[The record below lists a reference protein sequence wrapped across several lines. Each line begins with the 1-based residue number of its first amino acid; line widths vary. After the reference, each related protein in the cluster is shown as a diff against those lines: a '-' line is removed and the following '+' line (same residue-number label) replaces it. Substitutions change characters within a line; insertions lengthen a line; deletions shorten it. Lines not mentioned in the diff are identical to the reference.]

1 MRESMNELRALL
13 KAKFQCIW
21 INTYEEAEALKDI
34 KEVVQDVCPAYGIR
48 VWSQT
53 GGLVGLPMIKGELPD
68 RSMEDMN
75 LFPMVLH
82 MIQEDI
88 DNSSEPFVYVFRD
101 LSNIISD
108 SETRRAIRDMK
119 ENPPRKYIPFI
130 VLAPLTSIPADIA
143 QLFRVIDYGLPTL
156 DIIRGR
162 IDAANILLMNQRNA
176 GEPVTPLTAEQAAE
190 AAKACFGLT
199 IKEINMVLRESMVKK
214 KTIDIDLLIQAKIE
228 AVRKSGAL
236 DFKMPKLKL
245 ADIGGNEAIK
255 SWMEEQKTGF
265 SQEARDFGLPTPK
278 GFMAVGIPGCGKTA
292 LAEAFAGEMNWPL
305 LELSMAK
312 VMDSLVGESEKRIA
326 YALEVAKAS
335 APCVLLLDEVEKMLG
350 GINSSNNSDSGIT
363 ARVFG
368 TLLKFMNDNDSGVY
382 VIMTSNDVSQLPPEF
397 TRAGRLDVTWY
408 FGLPRH
414 RDRGGIFDIHFNKMG
429 RQVSEDVLA
438 AGADASHDF
447 TGAEIEN
454 AVKVA
459 LRKAF
464 VRSRTDGNTEITV
477 DDITE
482 ACDETIPVARSSREK
497 IIALENYC
505 STRARRSDGGY
516 EDETESEQAEEPY
529 DDFSKILGF

>member
-21 INTYEEAEALKDI
+21 INTYEEADALKDI
-34 KEVVQDVCPAYGIR
+34 KEVVQDVYPAYGIR
-48 VWSQT
+48 IWSQT
-53 GGLVGLPMIKGELPD
+53 GGLVGLPMIKGESPD

-101 LSNIISD
+101 LSNIIND

-119 ENPPRKYIPFI
+119 ENPARKYVPFI

-162 IDAANILLMNQRNA
+162 IDAANIQLMNQHNA
-176 GEPVTPLTAEQAAE
+176 GESVTPLSAEQAAE

-214 KTIDIDLLIQAKIE
+214 KTIDIDLLVQAKIE

-278 GFMAVGIPGCGKTA
+278 GFMAVGIPGCG
-292 LAEAFAGEMNWPL
+292 
-305 LELSMAK
+305 
-312 VMDSLVGESEKRIA
+312 
-326 YALEVAKAS
+326 Y
-335 APCVLLLDEVEKMLG
+335 
-350 GINSSNNSDSGIT
+350 
-363 ARVFG
+363 
-368 TLLKFMNDNDSGVY
+368 
-382 VIMTSNDVSQLPPEF
+382 
-397 TRAGRLDVTWY
+397 
-408 FGLPRH
+408 
-414 RDRGGIFDIHFNKMG
+414 
-429 RQVSEDVLA
+429 
-438 AGADASHDF
+438 
-447 TGAEIEN
+447 
-454 AVKVA
+454 
-459 LRKAF
+459 
-464 VRSRTDGNTEITV
+464 
-477 DDITE
+477 
-482 ACDETIPVARSSREK
+482 
-497 IIALENYC
+497 
-505 STRARRSDGGY
+505 
-516 EDETESEQAEEPY
+516 
-529 DDFSKILGF
+529 